1 MKVNDWEPRSD
12 AEKVVHALIGGW
24 TDLDSQRAALEA
36 YLAPDVEWWNG
47 GWPTIHGRDTA
58 VMLLDM
64 FAAMIEMTESRIEVK
79 HVASNGNVVFT
90 ERVDRLYRA
99 DGSLISEP
107 PIVGIFEV
115 ADGLVQRWREYEDP
129 RHLFPGG
136 KYPDGL
142 EDVVNGMLAAGG
154 IS

>member
-1 MKVNDWEPRSD
+1 MEWQPQND

-24 TDLDSQRAALEA
+24 TDLASQRQSFES
-36 YLAPDVEWWNG
+36 YLAEDLEWWNG
-47 GWPTIHGRDTA
+47 GWPTIHGRETA
-58 VMLLDM
+58 ITLLEM
-64 FAAMIEMTESRIEVK
+64 FAGLIEMAESRIEVK
-79 HVASNGNVVFT
+79 HVASNGPVVFT

-115 ADGLVQRWREYEDP
+115 EDGLVRRWREYVDP

-136 KYPDGL
+136 RYPDGL
-142 EDVVNGMLAAGG
+142 EELLGGMLGG
-154 IS
+154 R

>member
-1 MKVNDWEPRSD
+1 MDWQPQSD
-12 AEKVVHALIGGW
+12 AEKVVHALITGW
-24 TDLDSQRAALEA
+24 TDLASQRDSFTS
-36 YLAPDVEWWNG
+36 YLSEDLEWWNG
-47 GWPTIHGRDTA
+47 GWPTIHGRETA
-58 VMLLDM
+58 LTLLEM
-64 FAAMIEMTESRIEVK
+64 FAGLIEMAESRIEVK

-107 PIVGIFEV
+107 AIVGIFEV
-115 ADGLVQRWREYEDP
+115 EDGLVRRWREYEDP

-142 EDVVNGMLAAGG
+142 EELVGGMLGD
-154 IS
+154 